1 MNGYILIMVFK
12 VVTYITYFLF
22 ALNSL
27 SISRV
32 FSQDIMNHYPVTK
45 PLKLVLN
52 PGKESGFEV
61 DYNKIKLYYAGLNQ
75 NYIIPADPETI
86 RLKDPNQAEMN
97 LNLKEL
103 KFKVNE
109 SDSAIIANNSLG
121 PESVQ
126 DLFYLNEGAYLKYY
140 KAGDF
145 LSAKKNSY
153 QQTGFSVKKQ
163 KYYKDYYQFWDW
175 KSLNHPPIKELT
187 KPLDFY
193 DLSRTEINYDTIN
206 SPFFSDQFHKY
217 IDRTTG
223 THLTFGNKLR
233 LLENGES
240 YEKKIELIRNA
251 KSSIF
256 AAVMSYYK
264 DSSSLRMSEEL
275 IRKAASGV
283 HVVLLVE
290 KVWTKI
296 MMKKGLRDFPKN
308 NITVL
313 YADDLMKY
321 DERERALFHNKF
333 WVFDDDIAILGG
345 QNILDSENISTGFNH
360 QSRDTD
366 LLVQGPAVTDISI
379 SFFSLLDRFDYKKKC
394 SADQITY
401 LEAYRKSIE
410 NRLGQEEKEGVRG
423 QQNYAEKLNNINT
436 RMDGVCRYIIQGPQ
450 TDKNLI
456 SKVYLHYLKQVEQTV
471 DMNTGKINF
480 DLNNQINRT
489 YSKGWHEDVWKQ
501 IFKLAEKG
509 RKINLISNGKD
520 GGYGELSNHM
530 KRKTLLE
537 NDNKFYR
544 SAFPTV
550 AERLDKKAAKRNY
563 PYLDYLQ
570 KLENFEVWFYFQYMH
585 SKTVFLDRIVVSV
598 SSYNLDSWS
607 ADRSHESALI
617 CQDKVLAKQYE
628 YNYVRDLCNSTPVPE
643 IKKLVQP
650 ND

>member
-1 MNGYILIMVFK
+1 MNSYKVMPIKEVIYIMIYLLAM
-12 VVTYITYFLF
+12 
-22 ALNSL
+22 NNL
-27 SISRV
+27 SMAGVYGQGPQNR
-32 FSQDIMNHYPVTK
+32 YPVTK
-45 PLKLVLN
+45 PSGQTLN

-61 DYNKIKLYYAGLNQ
+61 DYNRIKEYYAGLDQ

-86 RLKDPNQAEMN
+86 SFKDPNQVE
-97 LNLKEL
+97 LNLSLEEL
-103 KFKVNE
+103 KFMVNE
-109 SDSAIIANNSLG
+109 GDSAIIVNKSLC

-126 DLFYLNEGAYLKYY
+126 DLFYLNEEAYIKYY

-163 KYYKDYYQFWDW
+163 KYFKDYYQFWDW
-175 KSLNHPPIKELT
+175 KSLNHPPIKELS
-187 KPLDFY
+187 KPLAFY
-193 DLSRTEINYDTIN
+193 DTSRVEIDYDTIN
-206 SPFFSDQFHKY
+206 SPFFSDQFQKY
-217 IDRTTG
+217 IDRATG

-366 LLVQGPAVTDISI
+366 LLVQGPAVTDISS

-401 LEAYRKSIE
+401 LEAYKKSIE
-410 NRLGQEEKEGVRG
+410 KRLGQEVKEGVRG
-423 QQNYAEKLNNINT
+423 QQNYAEKLNNVNT
-436 RMDGVCRYIIQGPQ
+436 RMKGVCRYIIQGPQ

-456 SKVYLHYLKQVEQTV
+456 SKVYLHYLKQVEHTV

-480 DLNNQINRT
+480 DLNNQMNRT
-489 YSKGWHEDVWKQ
+489 YSQGWHEEVWEQ
-501 IFKLAEKG
+501 IFKLAENG

-530 KRKTLLE
+530 KRKALLE

-544 SAFPTV
+544 SAFPTF
-550 AERLDKKAAKRNY
+550 AERLDKKAAKRNF
-563 PYLDYLQ
+563 PYLEYLQ
-570 KLENFEVWFYFQYMH
+570 GLENFDVWFYFQYMH
-585 SKTVFLDRIVVSV
+585 SKTIFLDRIVVSV

-607 ADRSHESALI
+607 ADKSHESALI
-617 CQDKVLAKQYE
+617 CLDKELAKQYE
-628 YNYVRDLCNSTPVPE
+628 YNYVRDLCNSTPVP
-643 IKKLVQP
+643 KKQKM
-650 ND
+650 N